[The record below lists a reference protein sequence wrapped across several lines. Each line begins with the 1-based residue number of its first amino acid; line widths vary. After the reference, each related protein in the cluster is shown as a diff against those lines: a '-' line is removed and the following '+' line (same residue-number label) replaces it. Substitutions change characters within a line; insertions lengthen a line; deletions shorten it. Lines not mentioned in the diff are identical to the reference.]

1 VNPGRTALRVP
12 LLITKQFGYIA
23 AVTERFPHQRNRRS
37 ADSGPSP
44 AESMP
49 TGATGLTPPSAHRRP
64 APEAAPRPAADPD
77 AEMPVFDESFVN
89 AAPVKEASARVR
101 MLEAR
106 GRSAAAAQRWRAV
119 QATTSWQIRPS
130 HRLRSIRPTA
140 VGALAGVAVLGVL
153 LFAFLL
159 H

>member
-1 VNPGRTALRVP
+1 
-12 LLITKQFGYIA
+12 
-23 AVTERFPHQRNRRS
+23 
-37 ADSGPSP
+37 
-44 AESMP
+44 
-49 TGATGLTPPSAHRRP
+49 
-64 APEAAPRPAADPD
+64 
-77 AEMPVFDESFVN
+77 MPVFDESFVN

-101 MLEAR
+101 MIEAR

-119 QATTSWQIRPS
+119 QPTASWQIRPS

-140 VGALAGVAVLGVL
+140 VGALAGVAVVGLL